1 MEIAHHSPSRGVKD
15 AYDYPHDTT
24 IKETPNMETEV
35 FIWALNI
42 WYALM
47 ICVVLILLW
56 YLYEQRNILFRRI
69 SFPDSFLENPYILL
83 SKKESMAHLAFLK
96 KVQAC
101 HDGYIEDYRTFKS
114 GRKRYIEYIL
124 FLPGIDDPG
133 KIDSLVPEYT
143 EEEKHVALKFAEN
156 TTRVETIEKPPT
168 ACYRFRQCLSRSE
181 YASADKTQEKNRG
194 EKEFGTFVAISM
206 FLLAYLFILNA
217 ACDAY
222 CDWTS
227 LSFAEELH
235 AYVSVALIFFS
246 LNYTL
251 FYAGKISFAIQAVMA
266 FAYTALFAVLN
277 SFWNYLVNQCDNI
290 LVYDL
295 KCVWLAVLIVFA
307 VSFCCLLGEW
317 KVLSM
322 IKRKEDKE
330 VQLRLQ
336 QIGQA
341 LEQDMLANWQDAL
354 RFALLWGNKEA
365 REQIAEIVEEKAGK
379 RQTLRTTGAEMLQCI
394 QEISSPTLVIIE
406 DVDELL
412 RETDGQKLLFK
423 IVYSVG
429 THEGKLILLSQYRPT
444 DIDGL
449 SDKTLYL
456 LEHFWIESLR

>member
-1 MEIAHHSPSRGVKD
+1 
-15 AYDYPHDTT
+15 
-24 IKETPNMETEV
+24 METEV

-181 YASADKTQEKNRG
+181 YADASADKTQEKNRG

-227 LSFAEELH
+227 
-235 AYVSVALIFFS
+235 
-246 LNYTL
+246 
-251 FYAGKISFAIQAVMA
+251 
-266 FAYTALFAVLN
+266 
-277 SFWNYLVNQCDNI
+277 
-290 LVYDL
+290 
-295 KCVWLAVLIVFA
+295 
-307 VSFCCLLGEW
+307 
-317 KVLSM
+317 
-322 IKRKEDKE
+322 
-330 VQLRLQ
+330 
-336 QIGQA
+336 
-341 LEQDMLANWQDAL
+341 EQDMLANWQDAL

>member
-1 MEIAHHSPSRGVKD
+1 
-15 AYDYPHDTT
+15 
-24 IKETPNMETEV
+24 
-35 FIWALNI
+35 
-42 WYALM
+42 
-47 ICVVLILLW
+47 
-56 YLYEQRNILFRRI
+56 
-69 SFPDSFLENPYILL
+69 
-83 SKKESMAHLAFLK
+83 MAHLAFLK

-181 YASADKTQEKNRG
+181 YADASADKMQEKNRG

>member
-1 MEIAHHSPSRGVKD
+1 
-15 AYDYPHDTT
+15 
-24 IKETPNMETEV
+24 METEI
-35 FIWALNI
+35 FIWAFNI

-47 ICVVLILLW
+47 ICVVLIFLW
-56 YLYEQRNILFRRI
+56 YLYEQRNILFRRL

-83 SKKESMAHLAFLK
+83 PQKERIAYLAFLK

-124 FLPGIDDPG
+124 FLPGIDNPG

-143 EEEKHVALKFAEN
+143 EEEKHVAQKFAEN
-156 TTRVETIEKPPT
+156 MTRVEAIEEPPT

-181 YASADKTQEKNRG
+181 YADASADKTQEKNRG
-194 EKEFGTFVAISM
+194 DKEFGTFATISM
-206 FLLAYLFILNA
+206 FLLAYLFTLNT

-235 AYVSVALIFFS
+235 AYVSAALIFFF

-251 FYAGKISFAIQAVMA
+251 FYAGKISFSIQVVMA
-266 FAYTALFAVLN
+266 FAYTALLAVLN
-277 SFWNYLVNQCDNI
+277 SFWNYLVGQCEGDYFNI
-290 LVYDL
+290 LVCDL
-295 KCVWLAVLIVFA
+295 KHVWLAVLIVFA
-307 VSFCCLLGEW
+307 VSFCCLLVEW

-322 IKRKEDKE
+322 IKRKEDKD

-336 QIGQA
+336 QIGQVI
-341 LEQDMLANWQDAL
+341 EQDMLANWRDAF
-354 RFALLWGNKEA
+354 RFALLWGDKEV
-365 REQIAEIVEEKAGK
+365 REQIAEIAEEKAGK
-379 RQTLRTTGAEMLQCI
+379 RQTLRTTGIEMLQRI

-406 DVDELL
+406 DADELL
-412 RETDGQKLLFK
+412 RETDGQKLFFK

-429 THEGKLILLSQYRPT
+429 MHEGNLILLSQYRPA
-444 DIDGL
+444 DINGL

-456 LEHFWIESLR
+456 LECFLALEA

>member
-181 YASADKTQEKNRG
+181 YADASADKTQEKNRG

-307 VSFCCLLGEW
+307 VSFCCLLQRCT
-317 KVLSM
+317 K
-322 IKRKEDKE
+322 
-330 VQLRLQ
+330 
-336 QIGQA
+336 
-341 LEQDMLANWQDAL
+341 
-354 RFALLWGNKEA
+354 
-365 REQIAEIVEEKAGK
+365 
-379 RQTLRTTGAEMLQCI
+379 
-394 QEISSPTLVIIE
+394 
-406 DVDELL
+406 
-412 RETDGQKLLFK
+412 
-423 IVYSVG
+423 G
-429 THEGKLILLSQYRPT
+429 T
-444 DIDGL
+444 
-449 SDKTLYL
+449 
-456 LEHFWIESLR
+456 

>member
-181 YASADKTQEKNRG
+181 YADASADKTQEKNRG

-235 AYVSVALIFFS
+235 AYVSVALIFTS
-246 LNYTL
+246 LDKGTQP
-251 FYAGKISFAIQAVMA
+251 FV
-266 FAYTALFAVLN
+266 V
-277 SFWNYLVNQCDNI
+277 CD
-290 LVYDL
+290 
-295 KCVWLAVLIVFA
+295 
-307 VSFCCLLGEW
+307 G
-317 KVLSM
+317 
-322 IKRKEDKE
+322 
-330 VQLRLQ
+330 
-336 QIGQA
+336 
-341 LEQDMLANWQDAL
+341 
-354 RFALLWGNKEA
+354 
-365 REQIAEIVEEKAGK
+365 
-379 RQTLRTTGAEMLQCI
+379 
-394 QEISSPTLVIIE
+394 
-406 DVDELL
+406 
-412 RETDGQKLLFK
+412 
-423 IVYSVG
+423 
-429 THEGKLILLSQYRPT
+429 
-444 DIDGL
+444 
-449 SDKTLYL
+449 
-456 LEHFWIESLR
+456 